1 MSSTTCQR
9 VFLAISSLLAVFLF
23 SGAVFGWAAFNQ
35 MLLKEG
41 YYMHKC
47 GPDVT
52 PADPPCDA
60 QIAALN
66 TAFTAAS
73 TAVSLVALPAGIF
86 VDSCGPMVAAIVAGI
101 LNIVGLLGIGLSK
114 TMGTESPDIFLY
126 ALTLQAIGGSLTMF
140 CGYTVPFLFP
150 DRATLLIETNSC
162 LFDASTIIF
171 PIFKILFDAGAG
183 FSAIF
188 DTYAVVAAV
197 SFTMLVVGWSFSI
210 KDLFEIKERAGEAPV
225 GANTEL
231 LSTKPFGTQI
241 RTMEFAAIMIFST
254 IQIPRS
260 NIYMGTVDLV
270 NANIAKHSGQE
281 KYLDTIGTI
290 IGLVIPFGF
299 LSVPAIELCVHKGGI
314 MFTMYLTC
322 VIGWVYMLLQF
333 IPELFTQLVTVV
345 IFAAW
350 RAFLFSI
357 ISAYSADIFGP
368 ASMGRV
374 MGLSFLFSGLAN
386 FSQAPLIAWTLDSQ
400 KGDFT
405 YTLLMILLV
414 SVPLPLLFVAVQYKQ
429 KKQGTTVSR
438 QASIVRGDSALM
450 TRVITHG
457 TAGGGPEPH
466 VLEAAIA
473 RSRSTSRAALSSRSL
488 A

>member
-1 MSSTTCQR
+1 
-9 VFLAISSLLAVFLF
+9 
-23 SGAVFGWAAFNQ
+23 
-35 MLLKEG
+35 
-41 YYMHKC
+41 
-47 GPDVT
+47 
-52 PADPPCDA
+52 
-60 QIAALN
+60 
-66 TAFTAAS
+66 
-73 TAVSLVALPAGIF
+73 
-86 VDSCGPMVAAIVAGI
+86 MVAGV

-171 PIFKILFDAGAG
+171 PIFKIIYDAGAG
-183 FSAIF
+183 FSGIF

-197 SFTMLVVGWSFSI
+197 SFTMLVIGWSFSI

-225 GANTEL
+225 VGNTDL
-231 LSTKPFGTQI
+231 LSAKPFGAQL
-241 RTMEFAAIMIFST
+241 RTLEFAAIMIFST

-386 FSQAPLIAWTLDSQ
+386 FSQAPLIAWTLNSQ
-400 KGDFT
+400 GGDFT

-429 KKQGTTVSR
+429 KKTGLGRRPSSQHRAWQLGADDARHDARHGGRRARASR
-438 QASIVRGDSALM
+438 LGGRHRALEVGKAGSHVIRASR
-450 TRVITHG
+450 
-457 TAGGGPEPH
+457 
-466 VLEAAIA
+466 
-473 RSRSTSRAALSSRSL
+473 RSWPISREENRESQLSSRSSARSSSSPLGARSCL
-488 A
+488 ASGGLG